1 MAQTDFTYA
10 VARIRFKETNLLTD
24 NELEGL
30 LTAKNSDEVVRILK
44 DKGWGDSAKDESLDQ
59 LISSEE
65 NKLWTFVN
73 EIVPDKSVYAFLLVE
88 NDFHNLK
95 VAVKAVTRD
104 EKCDGM
110 LIQNAVTKPSLI
122 VDAVSKREY
131 DRLPDYLSDVCQEAM
146 SVLLQTSDG
155 QLCDIIV
162 DKGCLDYIYQLKSE
176 SDNDIVR
183 LYCEQLV
190 ASSDIKIAV
199 RCAKTKKPLDF
210 IKRSL
215 ADCDTL
221 NVDKLAVCASH
232 GYDEII
238 EYLRETDYKSACDA
252 LEVSLSAFEKW
263 CDDYMTEVLRPQKW
277 EPFSIGP
284 VIGYIVAKKSEI
296 KAVRMI
302 LSAKVNDL
310 DSDVI
315 RERLRKSYV

>member
-24 NELEGL
+24 SELEGL
-30 LTAKNSDEVVRILK
+30 LSAKDAGEVVRILK
-44 DKGWGDSAKDESLDQ
+44 DKGWGDSAKDESYEQ

-65 NKLWTFVN
+65 NKLWSFIK

-110 LIQNAVTKPSLI
+110 LIQNAVIDPKLI

-131 DRLPDYLSDVCQEAM
+131 DRLPGYLSGVCQEAM
-146 SVLLQTSDG
+146 SALLQTSDG

-162 DKGCLDYIYQLKSE
+162 DRGCLDYIYQLKE
-176 SDNDIVR
+176 KSDNDIVR

-210 IKRSL
+210 IRRAL
-215 ADCDTL
+215 AECGTL
-221 NVDKLAVCASH
+221 NVEKLAVCASH
-232 GYDEII
+232 GYDEIV
-238 EYLRETDYKSACDA
+238 EYLRETDYKSACEA

-263 CDDYMTEVLRPQKW
+263 CDDFMTDVLRPQKW
-277 EPFSIGP
+277 EPFAVGP

-302 LSAKVNDL
+302 FSAKINNL

>member
-1 MAQTDFTYA
+1 MAKTDYTYA
-10 VARIRFKETNLLTD
+10 VARIRFKETNLLSD
-24 NELEGL
+24 SELEGL
-30 LTAKNSDEVVRILK
+30 LSAKDAKEVVRVLK
-44 DKGWGDSAKDESLDQ
+44 DKGWGDSSKDESYEQ

-65 NKLWTFVN
+65 NKLWQFLS

-104 EKCDGM
+104 QKCDGM
-110 LIQNAVTKPSLI
+110 LLYNAVTKPELI

-131 DRLPDYLSDVCQEAM
+131 DRLPDYLCGVCQDAM
-146 SVLLQTSDG
+146 STLLQTSDG
-155 QLCDIIV
+155 QLCDIII
-162 DKGCLDYIYQLKSE
+162 DKACLEYIYQLKKEADS
-176 SDNDIVR
+176 DIVR

-199 RCAKTKKPLDF
+199 RCAKTKKSLDF
-210 IKRSL
+210 IKRAL
-215 ADCDTL
+215 AECDTL
-221 NVDKLAVCASH
+221 NVEKLALCASH

-252 LEVSLSAFEKW
+252 LESSLSAFEKW
-263 CDDYMTEVLRPQKW
+263 CDDRMTDVLRPQKW
-277 EPFSIGP
+277 EPFSVGP
-284 VIGYIVAKKSEI
+284 VIGYIVAKLSEI

-302 LSAKVNDL
+302 LSAKLNDL

>member
-30 LTAKNSDEVVRILK
+30 LTAKSCDEVIRILK
-44 DKGWGDSAKDESLDQ
+44 DKGWGESAKDESYEQ

-65 NKLWTFVN
+65 NKLWNFITEV
-73 EIVPDKSVYAFLLVE
+73 VPDKSVYSFLLVE

-95 VAVKAVTRD
+95 VAVKAVTRN
-104 EKCDGM
+104 ESCEGM
-110 LIQNAVTKPSLI
+110 LIDNAVTKPSLI

-131 DRLPDYLSDVCQEAM
+131 DRLPEYLCGVCQEAM
-146 SVLLQTSDG
+146 SALLQTSDG

-162 DKGCLDYIYQLKSE
+162 DRGCLDYIYRLKNE

-183 LYCEQLV
+183 LFCEQMV
-190 ASSDIKIAV
+190 ASTDIKIAV
-199 RCAKTKKPLDF
+199 RCAKTKKSLDF
-210 IKRSL
+210 IKRAL
-215 ADCDTL
+215 AQCDTL
-221 NVDKLAVCASH
+221 NIDKLALCASH
-232 GYDEII
+232 GYEEII
-238 EYLRETDYKSACDA
+238 EYLRQTDYKSACDA

-263 CDDYMTEVLRPQKW
+263 CDDNMTEVLKPQKW
-277 EPFSIGP
+277 EPFSIGS
-284 VIGYIVAKKSEI
+284 VIGYIVAKLNEI

-302 LSAKVNDL
+302 FCTKISDLS
-310 DSDVI
+310 SDVI